1 MTVEINRHP
10 LAALTGAM
18 ETVLEL
24 SGAGKVVEACNRL
37 ATALE
42 ALRAPTPAELPEG
55 VRRDIHR
62 LTAVLAF
69 PTWEEVVRWAAVQG
83 VDLRDLTEPE
93 LAYIER
99 VSPKTARDWRTQG
112 TGPAYRNEAGIR
124 YPARELWT
132 WRQKGRQTMTSQRA
146 RRGRRPR

>member
-1 MTVEINRHP
+1 MTVDFNRHP

-42 ALRAPTPAELPEG
+42 ALRVPAPAELPDG
-55 VRRDIHR
+55 VRHDIHR

-99 VSPKTARDWRTQG
+99 VSPRRPATGAPRG
-112 TGPAYRNEAGIR
+112 IGPAYRNKAGIR

-132 WRQKGRQTMTSQRA
+132 
-146 RRGRRPR
+146 